1 MSLLE
6 LPFSDPFELNFCSFN
21 QNYVTLNF
29 SVFIVFFQ
37 KVIYKVMKGNHQQS
51 SVLSALSNEHLVP
64 LANVDDIFNDYTGKN
79 IPFIRYLVDDKNID
93 GKKIAAILSNKF
105 GYPYIQLANFD
116 TTLVPEGV
124 RNEKLIQKHNALP
137 LFLRGKV
144 LFVAMSDPTNL
155 DALEEIQF
163 NTGYSTELILTD
175 ELGLQACIEKVL
187 EDESDA
193 LDITDID
200 SEELSGLEVQE
211 DKKDDD
217 VGTGE
222 DDAPIVVFI
231 NKILLD
237 AIKKGAS
244 DLHFEPYEKSF
255 RIRFRIDG
263 ILTEIA
269 RPPVALSSR
278 MSARLKVMSKL
289 DIAERRVPQDGRIKL
304 ALSKKKS
311 IDFRV
316 STLPTMWGEKI
327 VMRILDSSSAML
339 GIDMLGYEAAQKQ
352 IYMEALEQPQGMI
365 LVTGP
370 TGSGKTVS
378 LYTGLNI
385 LNTEERNISTA
396 EDPVEINLE
405 GINQVQINNR
415 AGLTFPSALRS
426 FLRQDPDIVMVG
438 EIRDLETAEIAI
450 KAAQTG
456 HLVLSTLHTNSAA
469 ETLTRLLNMGVP
481 SYNVASSVSIIIAQR
496 LARRLCPQC
505 KTHESLSQIQLA
517 EQGFPADK
525 LSEIKLFKPV
535 GCEQCT
541 GGYKGRVG
549 IYEVIKISAKISSII
564 MEGGNSLDIATQC
577 QKEGFNNLRQ
587 SGLQKAMSGMTSLKE
602 INRVTSAE

>member
-1 MSLLE
+1 
-6 LPFSDPFELNFCSFN
+6 
-21 QNYVTLNF
+21 
-29 SVFIVFFQ
+29 
-37 KVIYKVMKGNHQQS
+37 MKGLHQQS
-51 SVLSALSNEHLVP
+51 SLLSALTKQKVVA
-64 LANVDDIFNDYTGKN
+64 ANIADKISEDFTKQKK
-79 IPFIRYLVDDKNID
+79 PFIRFLVED
-93 GKKIAAILSNKF
+93 KKINAGDIANTLSRSF
-105 GYPYIQLANFD
+105 GYPLIDLNSFD
-116 TTLVPEGV
+116 TSLVPEGV
-124 RNEKLIQKHNALP
+124 RNEKLIRKHHALP

-144 LFVAMSDPTNL
+144 LFIAMSDPTNL
-155 DALEEIQF
+155 DALEEFQF
-163 NTGYSTELILTD
+163 NTGFSTELVLVN
-175 ELGLQACIEKVL
+175 ELVLVKFIEKML
-187 EDESDA
+187 EEDSDA
-193 LDITDID
+193 LDISDMD
-200 SEELSGLEVQE
+200 SEELAGIDVQDDSQE
-211 DKKDDD
+211 SEEKETDK
-217 VGTGE
+217 E
-222 DDAPIVVFI
+222 DAPIVVYI

-255 RIRFRIDG
+255 RIRFRVDG

-269 RPPVALSSR
+269 RPPVSLASR

-316 STLPTMWGEKI
+316 SSLPTMWGEKI
-327 VMRILDSSSAML
+327 VMRILDSSSAMM
-339 GIDMLGYEAAQKQ
+339 GIDMLGYAPEQKK
-352 IYMEALEQPQGMI
+352 IYMEALAQPQGMI

-415 AGLTFPSALRS
+415 AGLTFPGALRS

-496 LARRLCPQC
+496 LARRLCPHC
-505 KTHESLSQIQLA
+505 KEAEAVPEKELLAQGFLA
-517 EQGFPADK
+517 EQFKD
-525 LSEIKLFKPV
+525 ITLFKAI
-535 GCEQCT
+535 GCEHCT
-541 GGYKGRVG
+541 AGYKGRVG
-549 IYEVIKISAKISSII
+549 IYEVIKISDVTANLI
-564 MEGGNSLDIATQC
+564 MTGSNSLDIAAQC
-577 QKEGFNNLRQ
+577 QREGYNNLRQ
-587 SGLQKAMSGMTSLKE
+587 SGLEKAALGVTSLEE
-602 INRVTSAE
+602 INRITNA

>member
-1 MSLLE
+1 
-6 LPFSDPFELNFCSFN
+6 
-21 QNYVTLNF
+21 
-29 SVFIVFFQ
+29 
-37 KVIYKVMKGNHQQS
+37 MKGNHQQS
-51 SVLSALSNEHLVP
+51 SVLAALAKQHLIS
-64 LANVDDIFNDYTGKN
+64 VDSFDELTTEFAGKN
-79 IPFIRYLVDDKNID
+79 KPFIRFLIENKKLDANI
-93 GKKIAAILSNKF
+93 IAKVLAKSF
-105 GYPYIQLANFD
+105 GFPQIQLKHFD
-116 TTLVPEGV
+116 ASLVPEGV
-124 RNEKLIQKHNALP
+124 RNEKLITKHNALP
-137 LFLRGKV
+137 LYLRGKV

-163 NTGYSTELILTD
+163 NTGYNTELVLCD
-175 ELGLQACIEKVL
+175 EQSLQACIEKVL

-193 LDITDID
+193 LEISDSDANELAGID
-200 SEELSGLEVQE
+200 VEETKKEE
-211 DKKDDD
+211 DNASAD
-217 VGTGE
+217 
-222 DDAPIVVFI
+222 DDAPVVVFI

-263 ILTEIA
+263 ILAEIA
-269 RPPVALSSR
+269 RPPVALASR
-278 MSARLKVMSKL
+278 MAARLKVMSKL

-339 GIDMLGYEAAQKQ
+339 GIDMLGYEPEQKK
-352 IYMEALEQPQGMI
+352 IYTEALDQPQGMI

-385 LNTEERNISTA
+385 LNTQERNISTA

-505 KTHESLSQIQLA
+505 KAEESLSQMQLA

-525 LSEIKLFKPV
+525 LSEITLFKPV
-535 GCEQCT
+535 GCSHCT
-541 GGYKGRVG
+541 AGYKGRVG
-549 IYEVIKISAKISSII
+549 IYEVIKISPDIASII

-577 QKEGFNNLRQ
+577 QKEGYNNLRQ
-587 SGLQKAMSGMTSLKE
+587 SGLIKAMNGMTSLEE
-602 INRVTSAE
+602 INRVTSA

>member
-1 MSLLE
+1 
-6 LPFSDPFELNFCSFN
+6 
-21 QNYVTLNF
+21 
-29 SVFIVFFQ
+29 
-37 KVIYKVMKGNHQQS
+37 MKGIHQQS
-51 SVLSALSNEHLVP
+51 SLLSALSKHNIVP
-64 LANVDDIFNDYTGKN
+64 LENVDN
-79 IPFIRYLVDDKNID
+79 INESFSRQEKPFIRFLVEDKHINGHD
-93 GKKIAAILSNKF
+93 IAFTLSKSF
-105 GYPYIQLANFD
+105 GYPLIDLRSFD
-116 TTLVPEGV
+116 TSLVPEGV
-124 RNEKLIQKHNALP
+124 RNEKLIRKHNALP
-137 LFLRGKV
+137 LYLRGRV
-144 LFVAMSDPTNL
+144 LFVAMSDPTDL
-155 DALEEIQF
+155 DALEDIQF
-163 NTGYSTELILTD
+163 NTGFTTELVLVD
-175 ELGLQACIEKVL
+175 EQSLNETIEVVL
-187 EDESDA
+187 ESESDA
-193 LDITDID
+193 LDISDID
-200 SEELSGLEVQE
+200 NDELMGLEVQDEKE
-211 DKKDDD
+211 DDGP
-217 VGTGE
+217 VGTGD
-222 DDAPIVVFI
+222 DDAPIVVYI

-244 DLHFEPYEKSF
+244 DLHFEPYEHKY

-263 ILTEIA
+263 ILSEIA
-269 RPPVALSSR
+269 QPPASLSSR
-278 MSARLKVMSKL
+278 MAARLKVMSKL

-339 GIDMLGYEAAQKQ
+339 GIDMLGYEPEQKA

-385 LNTEERNISTA
+385 LNTQERNISTA

-496 LARRLCPQC
+496 LARRLCAQC
-505 KTHESLSQIQLA
+505 KTEDDVPHEHLMKM
-517 EQGFPADK
+517 GFPHDK
-525 LSEIKLFKPV
+525 IGTFKLFKAV
-535 GCEQCT
+535 GCSECT

-549 IYEVIKISAKISSII
+549 IYEVIKISDKISSII
-564 MEGGNSLDIATQC
+564 MEGGNSLDIAEQC
-577 QKEGFNNLRQ
+577 QKEGYNNLRQ
-587 SGLQKAMSGMTSLKE
+587 SGIVKAMQGVTSLEE
-602 INRVTSAE
+602 INRVTHG

>member
-1 MSLLE
+1 
-6 LPFSDPFELNFCSFN
+6 
-21 QNYVTLNF
+21 
-29 SVFIVFFQ
+29 
-37 KVIYKVMKGNHQQS
+37 MKGHHQQS
-51 SVLSALSNEHLVP
+51 SVLSALSKEDLVP
-64 LANVDDIFNDYTGKN
+64 LNSIDDICADYIGKN
-79 IPFIRYLVDDKNID
+79 KPFIRFLVEDKQFD
-93 GKKIAAILSNKF
+93 GKEIAKVLSNKF

-116 TTLVPEGV
+116 TSLVPDGV
-124 RNEKLIQKHNALP
+124 RNEKLITKHNALP

-144 LFVAMSDPTNL
+144 LFVAMSDPTNI

-163 NTGYSTELILTD
+163 NTGFSTELVLTD
-175 ELGLQACIEKVL
+175 EHGLQSCIDKVL

-200 SEELSGLEVQE
+200 AAELSGLEVQE
-211 DKKDDD
+211 EKQEDDAK
-217 VGTGE
+217 GGQ

-263 ILTEIA
+263 ILSEIA
-269 RPPVALSSR
+269 RPPVSLSSR
-278 MSARLKVMSKL
+278 MAARLKVMSKL

-339 GIDMLGYEAAQKQ
+339 GIDMLGYDPAQKA
-352 IYMEALEQPQGMI
+352 IYMAALEQPQGMI

-385 LNTEERNISTA
+385 LNTQERNISTA

-415 AGLTFPSALRS
+415 AGLTFPSALRA

-481 SYNVASSVSIIIAQR
+481 SYNVASSVTIIIAQR

-505 KTHESLSQIQLA
+505 KTHEELSEAQLA
-517 EQGFPADK
+517 EQGFPVEQLNK
-525 LSEIKLFKPV
+525 IKLFKPV
-535 GCEQCT
+535 GCQQCT

-549 IYEVIKISAKISSII
+549 IYEVIKISPTISSII
-564 MEGGNSLDIATQC
+564 MEGGNSLDIAKQC
-577 QKEGFNNLRQ
+577 QKEGYNNLRQ
-587 SGLQKAMSGMTSLKE
+587 SGLIKAMNGMTSLKE
-602 INRVTSAE
+602 INRVTSS

>member
-1 MSLLE
+1 
-6 LPFSDPFELNFCSFN
+6 
-21 QNYVTLNF
+21 
-29 SVFIVFFQ
+29 
-37 KVIYKVMKGNHQQS
+37 MKGNHQQS
-51 SVLSALSNEHLVP
+51 SVLSALAKQKLISVDSF
-64 LANVDDIFNDYTGKN
+64 DDIANDFPEKN
-79 IPFIRYLVDDKNID
+79 KPFIRYLIENKNLD
-93 GKKIAAILSNKF
+93 AKHIAKVLSKSF
-105 GYPYIQLANFD
+105 GFPQIQLEHFD
-116 TTLVPEGV
+116 ISLLPEGV
-124 RNEKLIQKHNALP
+124 RNEKLITKHNALP
-137 LFLRGKV
+137 LYLRGKV

-163 NTGYSTELILTD
+163 NSGYSTELILCD
-175 ELGLQACIEKVL
+175 EISLQACIEKVL

-193 LDITDID
+193 LDISDID
-200 SEELSGLEVQE
+200 SAELAGIDV
-211 DKKDDD
+211 DDD
-217 VGTGE
+217 VKQKDETNKE
-222 DDAPIVVFI
+222 EDAPIVVFI

-244 DLHFEPYEKSF
+244 DLHFEPYEKAY
-255 RIRFRIDG
+255 RIRFRVDG
-263 ILTEIA
+263 ILNEVA
-269 RPPVALSSR
+269 KPPVALASR

-339 GIDMLGYEAAQKQ
+339 GIDMLGYEAEQKK
-352 IYMEALEQPQGMI
+352 IYTEALAQPQGMI

-438 EIRDLETAEIAI
+438 EIRDLETAEISI

-496 LARRLCPQC
+496 LARRLCTQC
-505 KTHESLSQIQLA
+505 REEEHLSEQQLL

-525 LSEIKLFKPV
+525 LADITLYKAV
-535 GCEQCT
+535 GCSHCT

-549 IYEVIKISAKISSII
+549 IYEVIKISPEISSII
-564 MEGGNSLDIATQC
+564 MEGGNSLDIAKQC
-577 QKEGFNNLRQ
+577 QKEGYNNLRQ
-587 SGLQKAMSGMTSLKE
+587 SGLQKAMNGMTSLAE
-602 INRVTSAE
+602 INRVTSA

>member
-1 MSLLE
+1 
-6 LPFSDPFELNFCSFN
+6 
-21 QNYVTLNF
+21 
-29 SVFIVFFQ
+29 
-37 KVIYKVMKGNHQQS
+37 MKGLHQQS
-51 SVLSALSNEHLVP
+51 SLLSALSKHNLVP
-64 LANVDDIFNDYTGKN
+64 TEMVDEISSSFIQQKKP
-79 IPFIRYLVDDKNID
+79 IIRYLVEDKHFNAINI
-93 GKKIAAILSNKF
+93 ASILSRSF
-105 GYPYIQLANFD
+105 GYPHIDLKQFD
-116 TTLVPEGV
+116 TSLVPEGV
-124 RNEKLIQKHNALP
+124 RNEKLIRKHNALP
-137 LFLRGKV
+137 LYLRGKV

-163 NTGYSTELILTD
+163 NTGFTTELVLAD
-175 ELGLQACIEKVL
+175 EQSLQETIEKVL
-187 EDESDA
+187 EDEGDA

-200 SEELSGLEVQE
+200 TEELSGIDVQE
-211 DKKDDD
+211 EKQEDDPVTGDK
-217 VGTGE
+217 E
-222 DDAPIVVFI
+222 DAPIVVYI

-269 RPPVALSSR
+269 KPPISLASR
-278 MSARLKVMSKL
+278 MTARLKVMSKL

-304 ALSKKKS
+304 ALSRKKS

-316 STLPTMWGEKI
+316 STLPTMWGEKV

-339 GIDMLGYEAAQKQ
+339 GIDMLGYEKEQKK
-352 IYMEALEQPQGMI
+352 IYLDALAQPQGMI

-385 LNTEERNISTA
+385 LNTTERNISTA

-405 GINQVQINNR
+405 GINQVQINTK

-496 LARRLCPQC
+496 LARRLCMQC
-505 KTHESLSQIQLA
+505 KEEEKIPDEELLK
-517 EQGFPADK
+517 QGFLPKQLPDVK
-525 LSEIKLFKPV
+525 LYKAV
-535 GCEQCT
+535 GCDQCT

-549 IYEVIKISAKISSII
+549 IYEVIKIGEEIANII
-564 MEGGNSLDIATQC
+564 MQGGNSLDIAEQC

-587 SGLQKAMSGMTSLKE
+587 SGLLKAMHGVTSLE
-602 INRVTSAE
+602 EVNRVTSS

>member
-1 MSLLE
+1 
-6 LPFSDPFELNFCSFN
+6 
-21 QNYVTLNF
+21 
-29 SVFIVFFQ
+29 
-37 KVIYKVMKGNHQQS
+37 MKANHQQS
-51 SVLSALSNEHLVP
+51 SVLSALSNEHLIS
-64 LANVDDIFNDYTGKN
+64 LDSADELFSDFSGKN
-79 IPFIRYLVDDKNID
+79 KPFIRYLVEDKKLD
-93 GKKIAAILSNKF
+93 GEKIAAILSHRF
-105 GYPYIQLANFD
+105 GYPYIQLSHFD
-116 TTLVPEGV
+116 TSLVPEGV
-124 RNEKLIQKHNALP
+124 RNEKLIHKHNALP

-144 LFVAMSDPTNL
+144 LFIAMSDPTNL
-155 DALEEIQF
+155 EALEEIQF

-175 ELGLQACIEKVL
+175 ESGLQRCIEKVL
-187 EDESDA
+187 EDESSA

-200 SEELSGLEVQE
+200 SEELAGLDVQE
-211 DKKDDD
+211 ENNDDS
-217 VGTGE
+217 VNSGE

-269 RPPVALSSR
+269 RPPVSLSSR

-339 GIDMLGYEAAQKQ
+339 GIDMLGYEPEQKK

-481 SYNVASSVSIIIAQR
+481 SYNVASSVTIIIAQR
-496 LARRLCPQC
+496 LARRLCPHC
-505 KTHESLSQIQLA
+505 KVPEQLSELQLA

-525 LSEIKLFKPV
+525 LTDIKLFKPV
-535 GCEQCT
+535 GCDQCT

-549 IYEVIKISAKISSII
+549 IYEVIKISPEISTII
-564 MEGGNSLDIATQC
+564 MEGGNSLDIAKQC
-577 QKEGFNNLRQ
+577 QKEGYNNLRQ
-587 SGLQKAMSGMTSLKE
+587 SGLQKAMSGMTSLAE
-602 INRVTSAE
+602 INRVTSA

>member
-1 MSLLE
+1 M
-6 LPFSDPFELNFCSFN
+6 N
-21 QNYVTLNF
+21 
-29 SVFIVFFQ
+29 
-37 KVIYKVMKGNHQQS
+37 GNHKQF
-51 SVLSALSNEHLVP
+51 SVLSALSKEQLVP
-64 LANVDDIFNDYTGKN
+64 VTSIRDICADFSGENKS
-79 IPFIRYLVDDKNID
+79 FIRYLIEDKKLD
-93 GKKIAAILSNKF
+93 GKKIARILSDKF
-105 GYPYIQLANFD
+105 GYPCIQLAHFD
-116 TTLVPEGV
+116 THLIPDGI
-124 RNEKLIQKHNALP
+124 RNEKLIHKHNALP

-144 LFVAMSDPTNL
+144 LFVAMSDPTNIS
-155 DALEEIQF
+155 ALEEIQF
-163 NTGYSTELILTD
+163 NTGYSTELVLAD
-175 ELGLQACIEKVL
+175 EESLKVCIEKVL
-187 EDESDA
+187 EDESDS
-193 LDITDID
+193 LNISDID
-200 SEELSGLEVQE
+200 ADELSNLEVQDE
-211 DKKDDD
+211 KTDDD
-217 VGTGE
+217 NDAGK

-263 ILTEIA
+263 ILSEIA
-269 RPPVALSSR
+269 RPPVGLASR
-278 MSARLKVMSKL
+278 MAARLKVMAKL

-327 VMRILDSSSAML
+327 VMRILDSDSAML
-339 GIDMLGYEAAQKQ
+339 GIDMLGYEPEQKK
-352 IYMEALEQPQGMI
+352 IYTEALDQPQGMI

-405 GINQVQINNR
+405 GVNQVQINNR

-481 SYNVASSVSIIIAQR
+481 SYNVASSVTIIIAQR
-496 LARRLCPQC
+496 LARRLCPKC
-505 KTHESLSQIQLA
+505 KTHEELSTAQLV
-517 EQGFPADK
+517 EQGFPSDK
-525 LSEIKLFKPV
+525 LQDITLFKPV
-535 GCEQCT
+535 GCEFCT

-549 IYEVIKISAKISSII
+549 IYEVIKISPTIASII
-564 MEGGNSLDIATQC
+564 MEGGNSLDIARQC
-577 QKEGFNNLRQ
+577 QIEGYNNLRQ
-587 SGLQKAMSGMTSLKE
+587 SGLIKAMSGMTSLAE
-602 INRVTSAE
+602 VNRVTSA

>member
-1 MSLLE
+1 
-6 LPFSDPFELNFCSFN
+6 
-21 QNYVTLNF
+21 
-29 SVFIVFFQ
+29 
-37 KVIYKVMKGNHQQS
+37 MKGNHQQL
-51 SVLSALSNEHLVP
+51 SVLSALSHEHLIP
-64 LANVDDIFNDYTGKN
+64 LESVERIFNDFTGKSEH
-79 IPFIRYLVDDKNID
+79 FIRYLVEDKKID
-93 GKKIAAILSNKF
+93 GKKIAAILSYKF
-105 GYPYIQLANFD
+105 GYPYIHLAKFD
-116 TTLVPEGV
+116 TSLMPEGV
-124 RNEKLIQKHNALP
+124 RNEKLITKHNALP

-175 ELGLQACIEKVL
+175 ELDLQNCIDKVL
-187 EDESDA
+187 ENEDDG
-193 LDITDID
+193 LNITDID
-200 SEELSGLEVQE
+200 SEELSALDIQE
-211 DKKDDD
+211 ETKNNDIDK
-217 VGTGE
+217 GE

-269 RPPVALSSR
+269 RPPVTLSSR
-278 MSARLKVMSKL
+278 MSARLKVMAKL

-304 ALSKKKS
+304 SLSKKKS

-316 STLPTMWGEKI
+316 STLPTMWGEKV

-339 GIDMLGYEAAQKQ
+339 GIDMLGYEPEQKE
-352 IYMEALEQPQGMI
+352 IYMEALKKPQGMI

-385 LNTEERNISTA
+385 LNTTERNISTA

-481 SYNVASSVSIIIAQR
+481 SYNVASSVTIIIAQR

-505 KTHESLSQIQLA
+505 KTHEPLSEMQLA
-517 EQGFPADK
+517 EQGFPADQ
-525 LSEIKLFKPV
+525 LSEIKLYKPI
-535 GCEQCT
+535 GCEHCT

-549 IYEVIKISAKISSII
+549 IYEVIKISSAIASII

-577 QKEGFNNLRQ
+577 QKEGYNNLRQ
-587 SGLQKAMSGMTSLKE
+587 SGLRKAMSGMTSLE
-602 INRVTSAE
+602 EVNRVTSA